1 MEYQIGHQNAMTLH
15 FCSQV
20 AIMIGSSIFSL
31 ALSKGWTPGQTL
43 QLSLGL
49 LSVSTA
55 VCAMLTGPNN
65 TLFELKV
72 KTPDFISLSVKLFK

>member
-1 MEYQIGHQNAMTLH
+1 
-15 FCSQV
+15 
-20 AIMIGSSIFSL
+20 MIGSSIFSL

-49 LSVSTA
+49 LAVSTA

-72 KTPDFISLSVKLFK
+72 KLLTN